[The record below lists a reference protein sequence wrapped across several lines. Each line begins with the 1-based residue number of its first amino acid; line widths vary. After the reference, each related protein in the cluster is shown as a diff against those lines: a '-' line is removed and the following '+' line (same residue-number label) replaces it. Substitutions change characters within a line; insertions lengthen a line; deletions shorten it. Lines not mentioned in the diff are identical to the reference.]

1 MCTSSRKIEATCPGF
16 SEIFPI
22 SSRWFQFQL
31 MSFAG
36 YEHLLP
42 HLEFREHDQKIEEK
56 SHFSLKIYRISLP
69 VKVFIATAHK
79 NVINIV

>member
-1 MCTSSRKIEATCPGF
+1 MVS
-16 SEIFPI
+16 I
-22 SSRWFQFQL
+22 SAHAFD
-31 MSFAG
+31 AG

-56 SHFSLKIYRISLP
+56 SHFSLKIYKISPP
-69 VKVFIATAHK
+69 VKVFIATAPK

>member
-1 MCTSSRKIEATCPGF
+1 
-16 SEIFPI
+16 
-22 SSRWFQFQL
+22 